1 MHPPLST
8 PLIGLC
14 ISLSCLW
21 NYFIAEAPSNP
32 LLNRPKIKFLF
43 SGANRFMVGHNGLY
57 IIGLNRGGGGGE
69 DASPIIYAPVW
80 FACGIILLLKSNPL
94 LNKPKIFFFFRGL
107 LCTVSHIDSYL
118 QYQY

>member
-57 IIGLNRGGGGGE
+57 IIGLNRGGGGRMH
-69 DASPIIYAPVW
+69 P
-80 FACGIILLLKSNPL
+80 PL
-94 LNKPKIFFFFRGL
+94 STPLFGL
-107 LCTVSHIDSYL
+107 LVELFYC
-118 QYQY
+118 